1 MALTS
6 EVNRRD
12 PDRNEAS
19 RHYARDTD
27 PLIARAIR
35 TRIAV
40 PDRTRTLANR
50 NARYTQRERAL
61 NRALSRVPPALDR
74 DVRVRILQSLL
85 RDRR

>member
-12 PDRNEAS
+12 PDRNEAR
-19 RHYARDTD
+19 RHYARDSD

-35 TRIAV
+35 TRIVA

-50 NARYTQRERAL
+50 NAWYATTARF
-61 NRALSRVPPALDR
+61 NRAISRVPSALDR
-74 DVRVRILQSLL
+74 NVRVRILQSLL